1 MLVFVVL
8 LVQLGRQAQLRQFLD
23 RQVRKDLQDRLARL
37 PMCKDQ
43 LGLQG
48 QKLQDQLELLGL
60 LA

>member
-8 LVQLGRQAQLRQFLD
+8 LVQLVRQAQLRQSQGQQD
-23 RQVRKDLQDRLARL
+23 RKDLQDLL
-37 PMCKDQ
+37 VPLLMCKDQ

-48 QKLQDQLELLGL
+48 QKLQDQLELLDL

>member
-8 LVQLGRQAQLRQFLD
+8 LVQLALQAQLLQFLD
-23 RQVRKDLQDRLARL
+23 RQARKDLQDLLVPL

-43 LGLQG
+43 LDLQG

>member
-8 LVQLGRQAQLRQFLD
+8 LVQLVRQAQLRQSQGQQD
-23 RQVRKDLQDRLARL
+23 RKDLQDLLVPL

-43 LGLQG
+43 LDLQG